1 MLASKPCSTPMIKRN
16 KLLYDDTAPPYD
28 QTAYRRRLIGHLLY
42 LTTTRLDISFT
53 VQHLSQFMQSPRQ
66 PHFDVA
72 ARVLRYIKGCPAQG
86 LFFLAD
92 SDLQLKAFSDL
103 DWATCPTTLE
113 SRALASTTCELQ
125 WITSLLQNL
134 YVPHITP
141 SLLYYDSQSARHIA
155 SNPNFHERTKHINID
170 CHIVRKKL
178 QAKLFHLLPMP
189 SSHQI
194 VDFFTKPLETTT
206 FLNLMSKLGVRS
218 SVLLQGYGRPYF
230 SATLAHTCTSNGN
243 AMVARARIPLED
255 LEFVQFYPA
264 GIYGA
269 RCLITEGSCG
279 EGGILRNSKGA
290 TS

>member
-103 DWATCPTTLE
+103 DWATCPTT
-113 SRALASTTCELQ
+113 RR
-125 WITSLLQNL
+125 
-134 YVPHITP
+134 
-141 SLLYYDSQSARHIA
+141 QSARHIA

-206 FLNLMSKLGVRS
+206 FLNLMSKLGVLS
-218 SVLLQGYGRPYF
+218 IHS
-230 SATLAHTCTSNGN
+230 
-243 AMVARARIPLED
+243 
-255 LEFVQFYPA
+255 PA
-264 GIYGA
+264 
-269 RCLITEGSCG
+269 
-279 EGGILRNSKGA
+279 
-290 TS
+290 